1 MPWASNDDL
10 PDSVRSALP
19 ADAQTRFRQVANGR
33 MAAGDPEESAIRQAW
48 TAVKNGWERPEDGG
62 KWVRKAGARHTRAE
76 FEQIQQMH
84 DLAVSLGASCGGH
97 EDDEDYGKTAPVT
110 PAVDGVSFI
119 KIELIKFDENLG
131 LVLGWA
137 IVCKE
142 DGEPYFDTQGDHIPE
157 DAMLK
162 ASAEFMAHSR
172 VAKEMHRGDPVGAFV
187 FAFPVTDEICKAMGI
202 ESRRT
207 GLMVGVRPSA
217 DVLAKARAG
226 KLTGFSIGGKRVVD
240 ERV

>member
-1 MPWASNDDL
+1 M
-10 PDSVRSALP
+10 LP
-19 ADAQTRFRQVANGR
+19 ARLTLN
-33 MAAGDPEESAIRQAW
+33 
-48 TAVKNGWERPEDGG
+48 GG
-62 KWVRKAGARHTRAE
+62 KWVRKTGARHTRAE
-76 FEQIQQMH
+76 YEQIQQMH
-84 DLAVSLGASCGGH
+84 DLAVSLGASCGEH
-97 EDDEDYGKTAPVT
+97 KDDEDAGL
-110 PAVDGVSFI
+110 DGLKLEKEWSDDAREAALVARRANSAGSDRNSRANRGTRRGFGE
-119 KIELIKFDENLG
+119 KRDAAFDKNDSPFLKVELIKFDESLG

-162 ASAEFMAHSR
+162 ASAEFMTHSR

-226 KLTGFSIGGKRVVD
+226 ELVGFSIGGMRVVD